1 MPMCNSIEHSDN
13 YSDTS
18 GSLWQ
23 FKREEQAKE
32 NNGNLSIVS
41 TENWSSFKYK
51 SNLIGTISNEGR
63 KNEVKM
69 AVLLK
74 FLSNFWRSLEMQ
86 LINCKV
92 ELSLTWNKTW
102 IFSNVAN
109 DSNFAITDTKLYVP
123 FVTLKTKDNGKLSK
137 SLTQGFKGPVYW
149 NE

>member
-23 FKREEQAKE
+23 FKREKQAKE

-63 KNEVKM
+63 KN
-69 AVLLK
+69 
-74 FLSNFWRSLEMQ
+74 
-86 LINCKV
+86 CKV

-109 DSNFAITDTKLYVP
+109 DSNFAITDIKLYVP